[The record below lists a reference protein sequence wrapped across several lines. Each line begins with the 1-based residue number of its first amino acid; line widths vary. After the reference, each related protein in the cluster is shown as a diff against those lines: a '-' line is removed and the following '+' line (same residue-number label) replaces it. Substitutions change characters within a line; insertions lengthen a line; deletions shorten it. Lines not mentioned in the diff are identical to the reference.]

1 MKEKILFDDTEE
13 KIKGLSFD
21 DTSIQSA
28 VKSIFSISVLASNID
43 TDAAKELLGKAYNFL
58 KKRIIN
64 AIDNAQ
70 NK

>member
-43 TDAAKELLGKAYNFL
+43 TDAAKELLEKAYNFL